1 MGADA
6 TLPGRGDLGPDEV
19 QRVCIVGAGT
29 IGSLLAGHL
38 SRVAEVWVLTRR
50 PEHAEA
56 LERDGLRV
64 SGKSEFV
71 GRVRA
76 TSQAAEVPPFDLGV
90 VAVKATDL
98 EPVAVRLSGLSPAA
112 TMMTIQN
119 GLGAEEVVAR
129 HGEWP
134 LISSVTFMSGTRHS
148 DTYVEYELDTATW
161 LGPWAQTAT
170 PMATVEAVAALINA
184 SGLRA
189 KAFSDLVPA
198 QWSKL
203 IFNSAVNGVSA
214 LTELPH
220 VALFADEDALAPV
233 VRTLMDEGKA
243 VAAAAGIEPYEDP
256 WEMNLTAVARGET
269 NRSDYAHLPS
279 MLEDVLAHRQTEVEF
294 IAGAV
299 VREAAR
305 LGVDVP
311 VTAAVHRLIKGREA
325 SWSVRRSPATEPA
338 PTSSAA
344 PLTT

>member
-1 MGADA
+1 MG
-6 TLPGRGDLGPDEV
+6 GEGI

-56 LERDGLRV
+56 LQREGLTV
-64 SGKSEFV
+64 SGKSDLV
-71 GRVRA
+71 GRLRA
-76 TSQAAEVPPFDLGV
+76 TSEASELPAFDLGII
-90 VAVKATDL
+90 AVKATDL
-98 EPVAVRLSGLSPAA
+98 EPVAARLSGLARGA

-119 GLGAEEVVAR
+119 GLGAEEVIAR
-129 HGEWP
+129 HGDWP

-148 DTYVEYELDTATW
+148 DTHVEYELDTATW
-161 LGPWAQTAT
+161 LGPWAPTGT
-170 PMATVEAVAALINA
+170 SMAVVEAAARLINS
-184 SGLRA
+184 SGLHA
-189 KAFSDLVPA
+189 EAFADLVPA

-233 VRTLMDEGKA
+233 VRGLMDEGKA
-243 VAAAAGIEPYEDP
+243 VATAAGIELYEDP

-279 MLEDVLAHRQTEVEF
+279 MLEDVLAHRHTEVEF

-305 LGVDVP
+305 FGVDVP
-311 VTAAVHRLIKGREA
+311 ITAAVHRLIKGREA
-325 SWSVRRSPATEPA
+325 SWSLSRARPAEVGV
-338 PTSSAA
+338 
-344 PLTT
+344 